1 MEIFD
6 TSFPVLIIFILEMLL
21 LFFLTK
27 AVPWGQQVYIA
38 LFLRSLSCYVCMHFQ
53 QLLGISDKKK
63 YVNASY
69 AYVVQ
74 KKKITQKKLVGE
86 NYLLHNSF
94 KILHFSLQKNSY
106 IIIKKSMHKTPN
118 FLTFNIG
125 ICHDL
130 SKKSHNE
137 DQKT

>member
-21 LFFLTK
+21 LSFLTK
-27 AVPWGQQVYIA
+27 TVPWGQQVYIA

-53 QLLGISDKKK
+53 QLLGISDKK
-63 YVNASY
+63 NMSMHLARM
-69 AYVVQ
+69 Q
-74 KKKITQKKLVGE
+74 FRKKITQKKLVGE

-137 DQKT
+137 DWKT